1 MKFRKP
7 TFEEMFQEA
16 RPADQVSI
24 PEKKDHSI
32 WIILGVGVV
41 VISGF
46 LLYECYSN
54 SESTKFNCDDD
65 DQN

>member
-1 MKFRKP
+1 MKYRIP
-7 TFEEMFQEA
+7 TIEEMFQEA
-16 RPADQVSI
+16 RPVDQVSI

-46 LLYECYSN
+46 LLYDHFYN
-54 SESTKFNCDDD
+54 SDSTKSNCDDD